1 MEENVNNLDEK
12 DIFWLRYLVR
22 IVIFGKSVVNRNMRK
37 EKIYL
42 KKFVKRIY
50 WRLDKVERDN

>member
-22 IVIFGKSVVNRNMRK
+22 IVVFGKSVVNRNMRK